1 MIKIAMGTL
10 IEEQKI
16 SNHTGEQALQLSASL
31 PLKFK
36 DLLQK
41 TIMAASA
48 LNRELTLRGNIRE
61 IRLVNTILSSICSLW
76 SEVSSIIN
84 IATLETEGLLL
95 QPQPMDIN
103 TAIYDVVDEILPKL
117 HRNQQ
122 RLTLRLTPK
131 ACKVIADPLR
141 LKQVL
146 LTIFS
151 IVSKITPQGNN
162 LYASSE
168 EQGDSIVIRI
178 WGDSPV
184 TDANSTDIRPHSRCS
199 LESNEDK
206 TTSSSEPAV
215 GLALC
220 KYLIKLHNGKMWL
233 PGEMADK
240 NTFVII
246 LPSINDRL
254 S

>member
-1 MIKIAMGTL
+1 MDLL
-10 IEEQKI
+10 IEEQRN

-41 TIMAASA
+41 TILAASA
-48 LNRELTLRGNIRE
+48 LNRELALRGNIRE
-61 IRLVNTILSSICSLW
+61 IRLVNTILTSTCSLW

-84 IATLETEGLLL
+84 IATLETEGLYL

-103 TAIYDVVDEILPKL
+103 TAIYNSINQILPKL

-122 RLTLRLTPK
+122 QLTLRLAPK
-131 ACKVIADPLR
+131 ACKVMADPLR
-141 LKQVL
+141 LEQVL

-151 IVSKITPQGNN
+151 SVSENTPQGNN
-162 LYASSE
+162 IYASSA
-168 EQGDSIVIRI
+168 EQGDSVVIKI
-178 WGDSPV
+178 WGDPPA
-184 TDANSTDIRPHSRCS
+184 TDASLADTRPHPRHS

-206 TTSSSEPAV
+206 TTPGSELAI

-233 PGEMADK
+233 PDEIADK
-240 NTFVII
+240 NTFVIV
-246 LPSINDRL
+246 LPPINDRL